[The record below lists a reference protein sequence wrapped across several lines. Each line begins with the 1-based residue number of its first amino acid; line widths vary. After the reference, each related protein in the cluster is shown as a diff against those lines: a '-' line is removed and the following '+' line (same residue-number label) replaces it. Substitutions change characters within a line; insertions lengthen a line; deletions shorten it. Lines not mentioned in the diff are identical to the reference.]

1 MPVNVLFFDQGGEI
15 NPANMNWILI
25 QGDSEISV
33 REMNDNWGN
42 ALCYLGMNDNLELC
56 SSGTDGIFLAKM
68 ISSD

>member
-15 NPANMNWILI
+15 NPANVNWILI
-25 QGDSEISV
+25 QGDSVISV

-42 ALCYLGMNDNLELC
+42 TLCYFGMNDNLELR